1 MIEGITILASSL
13 PRSASKTKENCSIVF
28 VSKDNKSFAIN
39 LLSSTSTDPESIP
52 GSVTVTSVAPKDS
65 KILCRIVSDQNMTRN
80 AFTDIAKCK
89 VIANSVN
96 DRLKAYRILNE
107 LESCL

>member
-1 MIEGITILASSL
+1 
-13 PRSASKTKENCSIVF
+13 
-28 VSKDNKSFAIN
+28 
-39 LLSSTSTDPESIP
+39 
-52 GSVTVTSVAPKDS
+52 
-65 KILCRIVSDQNMTRN
+65 MTRN